1 MRGYQQAL
9 EQDGEMLPIA
19 DRLWKALESGTDK
32 TGQNVQANMERG
44 QVRQE
49 LGQMVE
55 QFAGMKKAQRKSV
68 YRSIAARIE
77 AAGYDQKGF
86 WSQMLGFLDQQLY
99 AADSVLTE
107 TGGIAVDASIALAQ
121 ASGRSVDML
130 DGTPI
135 ATPVLSAEQQQALL
149 RQRDYRE
156 RIGDVEGEI
165 MQIISDELDPVKP
178 TTGWM
183 NETIETGLI
192 KAPGAILPWMS
203 ASALLW
209 PLRRRPCLHGRL
221 CRAKPPRTGA
231 KRYGCRS
238 GAKKIA
244 VMAAPLQAA
253 VESLSNMVSLGKF
266 PAVQAALSWFT
277 RPVGGASL
285 VGRYV
290 QNSLI
295 SGATEFTEE
304 QVQANLIVPVIQE
317 VLGVFETYM
326 PEVDWDFYK
335 TRAANTTPELA
346 ATLLP
351 MALVF
356 GGVMTAADAK
366 LSRTMTQNVDLMMA
380 TGMDQAQAVEI
391 ASQPTHE
398 QRIKRARSC
407 GSSAKARKRRWRK
420 RKRS

>member
-1 MRGYQQAL
+1 
-9 EQDGEMLPIA
+9 
-19 DRLWKALESGTDK
+19 
-32 TGQNVQANMERG
+32 
-44 QVRQE
+44 
-49 LGQMVE
+49 MVE

-203 ASALLW
+203 ASALLG
-209 PLRRRPCLHGRL
+209 PYGAGLVFTADFAAQNRRELVQ
-221 CRAKPPRTGA
+221 
-231 KRYGCRS
+231 S
-238 GAKKIA
+238 GMDADQARKIA

-266 PAVQAALSWFT
+266 PAVQAALSRFT
-277 RPVGGASL
+277 ACRRRVVGWAL
-285 VGRYV
+285 R
-290 QNSLI
+290 
-295 SGATEFTEE
+295 
-304 QVQANLIVPVIQE
+304 
-317 VLGVFETYM
+317 
-326 PEVDWDFYK
+326 
-335 TRAANTTPELA
+335 PELA
-346 ATLLP
+346 H
-351 MALVF
+351 F
-356 GGVMTAADAK
+356 RRDGVHRGA
-366 LSRTMTQNVDLMMA
+366 SS
-380 TGMDQAQAVEI
+380 
-391 ASQPTHE
+391 SQPH
-398 QRIKRARSC
+398 RARHTR
-407 GSSAKARKRRWRK
+407 GSRRL
-420 RKRS
+420 

>member
-1 MRGYQQAL
+1 MQKVKLREDTQREGMSAALRGEDGVKALSAWQAKNADRAKDDAGLFMRGYQQAL

-203 ASALLW
+203 ASALLG
-209 PLRRRPCLHGRL
+209 PYGAGLVFTADFAAQNRRELVQ
-221 CRAKPPRTGA
+221 
-231 KRYGCRS
+231 S
-238 GAKKIA
+238 GMDADQARKIA
-244 VMAAPLQAA
+244 VMAARF
-253 VESLSNMVSLGKF
+253 K
-266 PAVQAALSWFT
+266 
-277 RPVGGASL
+277 
-285 VGRYV
+285 
-290 QNSLI
+290 
-295 SGATEFTEE
+295 
-304 QVQANLIVPVIQE
+304 
-317 VLGVFETYM
+317 
-326 PEVDWDFYK
+326 
-335 TRAANTTPELA
+335 
-346 ATLLP
+346 LP
-351 MALVF
+351 SKA
-356 GGVMTAADAK
+356 
-366 LSRTMTQNVDLMMA
+366 SRT
-380 TGMDQAQAVEI
+380 
-391 ASQPTHE
+391 
-398 QRIKRARSC
+398 
-407 GSSAKARKRRWRK
+407 W
-420 RKRS
+420 